1 MNLLKDFDQ
10 MLSSGDDGIDCPEH
24 NDEVSQPQEIGAKQG
39 AANNDNLLVS
49 QPHDNQPPAGQNR
62 FWKLRMK
69 LVTRKMGKILRKYY
83 DNMI

>member
-10 MLSSGDDGIDCPEH
+10 MLSSGDDGIDCPEN

-49 QPHDNQPPAGQNR
+49 QPHDNQPPAAS
-62 FWKLRMK
+62 LPK
-69 LVTRKMGKILRKYY
+69 LVLEVENEAGDAQNGEDIEEIL
-83 DNMI
+83 